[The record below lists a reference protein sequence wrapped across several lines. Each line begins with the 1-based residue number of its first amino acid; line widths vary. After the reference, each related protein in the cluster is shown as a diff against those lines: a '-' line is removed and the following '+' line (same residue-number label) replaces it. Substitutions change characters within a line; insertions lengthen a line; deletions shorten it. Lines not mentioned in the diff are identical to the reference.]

1 MLYSLVCSDRKV
13 PVMQTKEVILEIN
26 YFKIAVFVLQI
37 AVAVITLLMQHSY
50 KPSFAIRMSKG
61 VVHSDP
67 FLINPKPATS
77 L

>member
-1 MLYSLVCSDRKV
+1 MLYLLGSDRRKTV
-13 PVMQTKEVILEIN
+13 LQTQDGFLELN